1 MRTLCS
7 KSSCLAS
14 IFLVL
19 SFCCVCLL
27 VHVLQVKTL
36 TFWTFRLPPGA
47 AFRIVGL
54 WLSCEIAFSRAV
66 VPWHHPPV
74 SRRLT
79 SLIVFLLFLHPCD
92 ADSKILNPHACPASH
107 TMRVKHIR
115 LGRVNERTFLSH
127 ATDCI
132 LQLVRVIPGRQP

>member
-1 MRTLCS
+1 MQTLCS
-7 KSSCLAS
+7 TKSSRLAS

-19 SFCCVCLL
+19 SFCCVFHF

-47 AFRIVGL
+47 VFRIVGL

-79 SLIVFLLFLHPCD
+79 
-92 ADSKILNPHACPASH
+92 
-107 TMRVKHIR
+107 
-115 LGRVNERTFLSH
+115 RVNVFASL
-127 ATDCI
+127 
-132 LQLVRVIPGRQP
+132 